1 MNGEL
6 PLDLADTANLFL
18 VATDFKR
25 ERVVIGPIGGTINR
39 REALNLAAWIIA
51 LLEPD
56 CRDFNRLLEA
66 IKKA

>member
-39 REALNLAAWIIA
+39 REALNLAAWIVV
-51 LLEPD
+51 LLDPE
-56 CRDFNRLLEA
+56 CKDFNRLADA